1 MPGALVLSDRLSVDG
16 GKKHSEAYMS
26 EYQQLVQEENKG
38 SGVKSKWRRC
48 KAALLFNLIG
58 LIE

>member
-26 EYQQLVQEENKG
+26 EYQQLVQEENRG
-38 SGVKSKWRRC
+38 Q
-48 KAALLFNLIG
+48 A
-58 LIE
+58 